1 MISKIVNRWPPYKHV
16 FFDCDSTL
24 TAVEGIDAMAEAS
37 GKSWRVGVLTDAAM
51 SGDINLEE
59 VYAKRL
65 QTLKPT
71 RGQVQAI
78 RRVYK
83 QNVVP
88 DAIELLAA
96 LAYLG
101 HEVYIISGGLAEPVH
116 EFGRFLGVAADHI
129 RAVGIDYD
137 RLTGEWWYSQD
148 GQPNVSERY
157 MSYDEAPLTVSD
169 GKAQIVSQLMTG
181 KTGRSLLVGDGVS
194 DLLAGPA
201 VDLFVGFGGVADRSQ
216 VHEQAPLF
224 ISSPSL
230 APLLAIAAGPGL
242 LHQIDNDKF
251 RPLLKKVI
259 DYVSSGAIE
268 FNDEQLKERFYRA
281 WRSPH

>member
-1 MISKIVNRWPPYKHV
+1 MKRWPPYKHV

-24 TAVEGIDAMAEAS
+24 TTVEGIDAMAEAS
-37 GKSWRVGVLTDAAM
+37 GKSWRVSVLTDAAM
-51 SGDINLEE
+51 SGDIDLEE
-59 VYAKRL
+59 IYAKRL
-65 QTLKPT
+65 RTLKPT

-88 DAIELLAA
+88 DAIELISA
-96 LAYLG
+96 LTVLG
-101 HEVYIISGGLAEPVH
+101 HEVYIISGGLAEPVF

-129 RAVGIDYD
+129 LAVGIEYN
-137 RLTGEWWYSQD
+137 RLTGEWWYSQEE
-148 GQPNVSERY
+148 QPNISERY
-157 MSYDEAPLTVSD
+157 LSYDEAPLTVSD
-169 GKAQIVSQLMTG
+169 GKAQIVSQLLAG
-181 KTGRSLLVGDGVS
+181 QTGRSLLIGDGVS
-194 DLLAGPA
+194 DLLAAPA
-201 VDLFVGFGGVADRSQ
+201 VDLFVGFGGVADRPQ

-230 APLLAIAAGPGL
+230 APLLAVAAGPGQL
-242 LHQIDNDKF
+242 YQIDNAEF

-268 FNDEQLKERFYRA
+268 FNDKQLRERFYQA

>member
-1 MISKIVNRWPPYKHV
+1 MRWPPYKHV

-37 GKSWRVGVLTDAAM
+37 GKSWRVGVLTGAAM

-59 VYAKRL
+59 IYAKRL
-65 QTLKPT
+65 RTVRPT

-88 DAIELLAA
+88 DAIELIATLT
-96 LAYLG
+96 YLG

-116 EFGRFLGVAADHI
+116 EFGRFLGVPAEHI
-129 RAVGIDYD
+129 RAVGIEYD
-137 RLTGEWWYSQD
+137 HLSGEWWYSQD
-148 GQPNVSERY
+148 ELPNVSERY
-157 MSYDEAPLTVSD
+157 MSYNEAPLTVSD
-169 GKAQIVSQLMTG
+169 GKAQIVSQLLAG
-181 KTGRSLLVGDGVS
+181 QTGRSLLIGDGVS

-201 VDLFVGFGGVADRSQ
+201 VDLFVGFGGVADRAQ

-230 APLLAIAAGPGL
+230 APLLAIATGPGL
-242 LHQIDNDKF
+242 LQRIDNATF

-259 DYVSSGAIE
+259 DYVTNGAIE

-281 WRSPH
+281 WRSPY

>member
-1 MISKIVNRWPPYKHV
+1 
-16 FFDCDSTL
+16 
-24 TAVEGIDAMAEAS
+24 
-37 GKSWRVGVLTDAAM
+37 
-51 SGDINLEE
+51 
-59 VYAKRL
+59 
-65 QTLKPT
+65 
-71 RGQVQAI
+71 
-78 RRVYK
+78 
-83 QNVVP
+83 
-88 DAIELLAA
+88 
-96 LAYLG
+96 
-101 HEVYIISGGLAEPVH
+101 
-116 EFGRFLGVAADHI
+116 
-129 RAVGIDYD
+129 
-137 RLTGEWWYSQD
+137 
-148 GQPNVSERY
+148 